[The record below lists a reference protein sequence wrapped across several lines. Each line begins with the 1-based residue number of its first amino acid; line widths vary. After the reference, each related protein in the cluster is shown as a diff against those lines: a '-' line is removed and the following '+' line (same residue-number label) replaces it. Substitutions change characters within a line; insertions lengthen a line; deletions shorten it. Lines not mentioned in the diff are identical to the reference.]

1 MRLEKT
7 KIFFSE
13 IDPNLNLNEEVS
25 VDFFEEINISPE
37 DCIRVINSLSS
48 AYRTVFNMRVFEEM
62 THKDIAESLGIT
74 ESTSKANY
82 FKARVILNKRLT
94 EFMNN
99 RKSEEDAKKELC
111 RVIDIERQK

>member
-1 MRLEKT
+1 MEP
-7 KIFFSE
+7 E
-13 IDPNLNLNEEVS
+13 AEGA
-25 VDFFEEINISPE
+25 FESFDVSPE
-37 DCIRVINSLSS
+37 ECLTVIHSLSP

-82 FKARVILNKRLT
+82 SKARVILSNRLT

-111 RVIDIERQK
+111 RVIDTESRR